1 MVIFIDIGCVT
12 RRVQAR
18 VVVGLAGCPASPG
31 ACVSVFSR
39 VIRLSP
45 YAFSITPRRPAQTN
59 SAAMQANRAKAL
71 RPSDQCI
78 LIIPPPKPTVNPLNV
93 RQPRLPTL
101 NNPIA
106 RPEFRAVK

>member
-12 RRVQAR
+12 GRVQAR

-31 ACVSVFSR
+31 ACVSVFLARHSR
-39 VIRLSP
+39 ISLCLLHHP
-45 YAFSITPRRPAQTN
+45 APPRPDEQRRHAGKQG
-59 SAAMQANRAKAL
+59 QAL

-78 LIIPPPKPTVNPLNV
+78 PIIPPPKPTVNPLNV

-106 RPEFRAVK
+106 RPRISGGE